1 MGHSVLL
8 WLFLYVAFI
17 KCIAYFVHFAFMDT
31 FLLILR
37 YSTFMSWPHT
47 LFFAKSNIIAFDKL
61 LFYVK
66 GIKSNSH
73 LNWNKTCCRLKNLL
87 NGVFLSTWKH
97 DVAHK
102 FLKCSQKWSHKL
114 QRTEILK
121 KDLTRPFQV
130 FNFVIY
136 TVCLC
141 FYFEPLCLWHF
152 AWWYVISV

>member
-1 MGHSVLL
+1 MLLHFLELLIFMGHSVLL

-61 LFYVK
+61 LFYV
-66 GIKSNSH
+66 IKSYRDHIIIFRYGTKFWRDKIQFSFE
-73 LNWNKTCCRLKNLL
+73 LKQDMLPFKKTA

-102 FLKCSQKWSHKL
+102 FF
-114 QRTEILK
+114 
-121 KDLTRPFQV
+121 DMLTK
-130 FNFVIY
+130 
-136 TVCLC
+136 TK
-141 FYFEPLCLWHF
+141 
-152 AWWYVISV
+152 S